1 MAFDLSQLNIQ
12 TSEILDQLELLTAGL
27 EPAQANWQPAPTRWS
42 VAQCIQHLNTF
53 NGPHLN
59 HLEAVIATGQP
70 ARGKAGTYPWWER
83 WFMWLEEPPPKF
95 RLPTPASLQP
105 ASSLDLSEVVAEFR
119 GHHQQLLQLAD
130 QARHLDWVATRAPV
144 GFLPRV
150 RMSLGTQLALVLVHD
165 RRHLYQMGQ
174 VLAHPQFPAEEE
186 S

>member
-1 MAFDLSQLNIQ
+1 MAFDLSQLQIQ
-12 TSEILDQLELLTAGL
+12 TGEILDQLELMTAGL
-27 EPAQANWQPAPTRWS
+27 DLAQANWQPTPTRWS

-53 NGPHLN
+53 NASQLA
-59 HLEAVIATGQP
+59 HLEGFLSQAQP
-70 ARGKAGTYPWWER
+70 VRGRGGSYPWWER

-105 ASSLDLSEVVAEFR
+105 ASNLDLSAVVAEFR
-119 GHHQQLLQLAD
+119 GHHQQLLQLGE
-130 QARHLDWVATRAPV
+130 QARNLDWVATRAPV
-144 GFLPRV
+144 SFLPRV

-174 VLAHPQFPAEEE
+174 VLSHPQFPVEEE